1 MPTYEISLLLRKMQ
15 KPALVQTVKR
25 TAELVMDRGGYIRK
39 VESLGT
45 RALPSR
51 MAAHGLRH
59 SEGSY
64 FRVEFDIPPA
74 RVFDVMDF
82 AGRDVDV
89 VRYGVFKVEEP
100 EPQQCTF
107 HEETMPPPY
116 RAEVKQMLAA
126 VEKKEQRQKKFKPNT
141 KLDFYPFQR

>member
-1 MPTYEISLLLRKMQ
+1 MIR
-15 KPALVQTVKR
+15 PALVQTVKR

-59 SEGSY
+59 SEG
-64 FRVEFDIPPA
+64 
-74 RVFDVMDF
+74 
-82 AGRDVDV
+82 
-89 VRYGVFKVEEP
+89 
-100 EPQQCTF
+100 
-107 HEETMPPPY
+107 